1 MNILLGID
9 RGANTDALTLV
20 RRLRFSD
27 ATFDLNRV
35 IPLSQWEAYGRLSEE
50 EATLNYSGM
59 QEIDRQEEADARA
72 TLTAA
77 SAYFTP
83 EDGKCAIHIHHGSPV
98 GVLMEHADASH
109 TDLIA
114 VNAAH
119 QGAVLAFLTGSVARG
134 LVTGAEQSVL
144 LARGNLG
151 VEGDTSH
158 RVRAVLATDHS
169 PYMNRCIDLLLRFRP
184 QGLEHITVLTAYPE
198 DSLDSIQSYLP
209 NLAVSPAASL
219 RRDLEERNHSLVRRL
234 TDAFRPLSTT
244 VSSQVSGEPV
254 ECAITR
260 TMEGTG
266 ADLLIVGAQGHTL
279 MERLTL
285 GSVSFRQAMTAPY
298 SVMVL
303 RVGRAEIEEIRPD
316 TKKADEKVANSG
328 VSGTMVQW

>member
-1 MNILLGID
+1 
-9 RGANTDALTLV
+9 
-20 RRLRFSD
+20 
-27 ATFDLNRV
+27 
-35 IPLSQWEAYGRLSEE
+35 
-50 EATLNYSGM
+50 
-59 QEIDRQEEADARA
+59 
-72 TLTAA
+72 
-77 SAYFTP
+77 
-83 EDGKCAIHIHHGSPV
+83 
-98 GVLMEHADASH
+98 
-109 TDLIA
+109 
-114 VNAAH
+114 
-119 QGAVLAFLTGSVARG
+119 
-134 LVTGAEQSVL
+134 

-209 NLAVSPAASL
+209 NLAVSPAAAI

-260 TMEGTG
+260 TMEVTG

-298 SVMVL
+298 SVMIL
-303 RVGRAEIEEIRPD
+303 RVGRAEAEEIRPG
-316 TKKADEKVANSG
+316 TKKADDKIADSG
-328 VSGTMVQW
+328 ISGTVVQW